1 MYQHVDAYPGDP
13 ILSLMDE
20 FNKDTREGKINLSI
34 GLYYD
39 AEGKT
44 PELETVSTA
53 KAALRKLPASASL
66 YLPMEGL
73 KDYRTELQKLVFGED
88 CPLIAQERIAT
99 VQTIG
104 GSGALK
110 IGADFLHHYFPN
122 SEVWCSD
129 PTWENHASIFSGAG
143 TKVHYYPYFDEKT
156 KGVKFDE
163 MLATFKKL
171 PENSIIL
178 MHPCCHN
185 PTGSD
190 LTPAQWDEVTKVA
203 LEHKLI
209 PFLDIAYQ
217 GFAEGIDEDAYAI
230 RTMVK
235 AGLPVFVSNSFSKI
249 FGIYGERAGG
259 LSVICKDK
267 DERDRVLG
275 QLKAGVRRLYSSPP
289 SNGAKIVA
297 AVLTESQQKA
307 KWLEEVEAMRLRILE
322 MRTVLVD
329 ELKKAL
335 PNKNFDHLLKQRG
348 MFSYTGFSQQQVD
361 RLRDEFAVYLVGTGR
376 VCMAGVNRHNVKR
389 IVEAFTAVSQ

>member
-1 MYQHVDAYPGDP
+1 MYQHVDSYPGDP

-20 FNKDTREGKINLSI
+20 FNKDNRENKINLSI

-39 AEGKT
+39 DEGKT
-44 PELETVSTA
+44 PELATVGNA
-53 KAALRKLPASASL
+53 KVALNKLPASASL

-73 KDYRTELQKLVFGED
+73 KDYRLEIQKLLLGAD
-88 CPLIAQERIAT
+88 CPLIAEERIAT

-110 IGADFLHHYFPN
+110 LGADFLNRYFPK

-129 PTWENHASIFSGAG
+129 PTWDNHASIFSGAG

-163 MLATFKKL
+163 MLATFNTL

-178 MHPCCHN
+178 LHPCCHN

-190 LTPAQWDEVTKVA
+190 LTPEQWDEVTAVLKA
-203 LEHKLI
+203 QKLI

-235 AGLPVFVSNSFSKI
+235 AGLPVFISNSFSKI

-259 LSVICKDK
+259 LSVICENQE
-267 DERDRVLG
+267 ERDRVLG

-289 SNGAKIVA
+289 SNGSKIVA
-297 AVLTESQQKA
+297 QVLTNSEQKA
-307 KWLEEVEAMRLRILE
+307 QWLNEVEEMRVRILD
-322 MRTVLVD
+322 MRTVLVN
-329 ELKKAL
+329 ELKKVL
-335 PNKNFDHLLKQRG
+335 PEKNFDHLLKQRG
-348 MFSYTGFSQQQVD
+348 MFSYTGFSKEQVE
-361 RLRDEFAVYLVGTGR
+361 RLKDEFAVYLVGTGR
-376 VCMAGVNRHNVKR
+376 ICMAGVNRHNVHR
-389 IVEAFTAVSQ
+389 IVEAFAAVNQ

>member
-1 MYQHVDAYPGDP
+1 MYQHVDSYPGDP

-20 FNKDTREGKINLSI
+20 FNKDTRENKINLSI

-39 AEGKT
+39 GEGKT
-44 PELETVSTA
+44 PELKTVGHA
-53 KAALRKLPASASL
+53 KAELNKLPASASL

-73 KDYRTELQKLVFGED
+73 KDYRLEIQKLLFGAD

-110 IGADFLHHYFPN
+110 LGADFLNHYFPK

-143 TKVHYYPYFDEKT
+143 TKVHYYPYFDEKS
-156 KGVKFDE
+156 KGVKFAE
-163 MLATFKKL
+163 MLATFKTL

-190 LTPAQWDEVTKVA
+190 LTPEQWDEVTKVA
-203 LEHKLI
+203 KAQKLI

-217 GFAEGIDEDAYAI
+217 GFAEGIEEDAYAI
-230 RTMVK
+230 RAMVK

-259 LSVICKDK
+259 LSVICESQE
-267 DERDRVLG
+267 ERDRVLG

-297 AVLTESQQKA
+297 QVLTNSEQKA
-307 KWLEEVEAMRLRILE
+307 QWLKEVEEMRVRILE

-335 PNKNFDHLLKQRG
+335 PEKNFDHLLKQRG
-348 MFSYTGFSQQQVD
+348 MFSYTGFSKEQVA
-361 RLRDEFAVYLVGTGR
+361 RLKDEFAVYLVGTGR
-376 VCMAGVNRHNVKR
+376 VCMAGVNRHNVQR
-389 IVEAFTAVSQ
+389 IVEAFAAVSK